1 MLSILKLATKYG
13 SDNEITRLVDG
24 FDWKITPV
32 TNPDGYTYSWTTVLY
47 NDYVMSSWM
56 DNFCNEIFDR
66 IDYGE
71 KIACQPAPAMASILI
86 EILIRI
92 SGELDRQIYRA
103 LIHTMVPAVSLKQNQ
118 ALSGMC
124 LLPIDLEWRLPY
136 PFTPTLNWLVN
147 KFKKYYLRENMNF
160 FFTF

>member
-1 MLSILKLATKYG
+1 
-13 SDNEITRLVDG
+13 
-24 FDWKITPV
+24 
-32 TNPDGYTYSWTTVLY
+32 
-47 NDYVMSSWM
+47 M

-71 KIACQPAPAMASILI
+71 KIACQPVPAMVSILI

-92 SGELDRQIYRA
+92 SVELDRQIYRA

-124 LLPIDLEWRLPY
+124 LLPIDLE
-136 PFTPTLNWLVN
+136 
-147 KFKKYYLRENMNF
+147 
-160 FFTF
+160 